1 VSAAAL
7 IAIDWGST
15 HRRIYVLDGDGDVL
29 ARRHDARGVT
39 APGPMDHAADVAAI
53 RGEFQAAH
61 GALPVLAAGMVG
73 SARGW
78 VEVPYLPCP
87 AGLDALAGA
96 LHWVEPGGTA
106 IVPGLCRDASGPADV
121 MRGEEVQ
128 LLGAVA
134 AGLVPADGLMCQ
146 PGTHCKWAR
155 LAGGAITDFRTR
167 MTGELFALLRQ
178 HSLLGPMMAGAV
190 ADGPAFRDGVA
201 AALAGNAAGDL
212 LAALFGVR
220 AAVLCGQRAAADGAA
235 YVSGLLIGS
244 DVAAQGLGPGDT
256 VHLLADASLGALYGA
271 AIGATGARVVAVDS
285 EAAFTAGAAALFSRI
300 SAQVPPLLPPH
311 Q

>member
-1 VSAAAL
+1 MAAAAF

-15 HRRIYVLDGDGDVL
+15 HRRIFVLDSAGRVL
-29 ARRHDARGVT
+29 ARRHDARGIT
-39 APGPMDHAADVAAI
+39 APEPLAPAADIAAL
-53 RGEFQAAH
+53 RAAH
-61 GALPVLAAGMVG
+61 GAVLVLAAGMIG

-87 AGLDALAGA
+87 ADLDALAAA
-96 LHWVEPGGTA
+96 LHWVEPQRTA
-106 IVPGLCRDASGPADV
+106 IVPGLRRSHGQAADV

-155 LAGGAITDFRTR
+155 LTGGAVVDFCTR
-167 MTGELFALLRQ
+167 MTGEMFALLRR

-190 ADGPAFRDGVA
+190 TDGPAFRDGVA
-201 AALAGNAAGDL
+201 AALAGGAGDL

-220 AAVLCGQRAAADGAA
+220 AAVLCGQRAADDGAA

-271 AIGATGARVVAVDS
+271 AIAATGARAVAVDS
-285 EAAFTAGAAALFSRI
+285 EAAFIAGAAALFSRI
-300 SAQVPPLLPPH
+300 APR
-311 Q
+311 